1 MLDSTDKLRKKE
13 PCRICGGKTIEFR
26 QNIVQMYDSGRDK
39 MTVYC
44 YCTRCGHKGPE
55 YTDRFRD
62 LDEARDK
69 AYLFWNR
76 DAEGKLV

>member
-1 MLDSTDKLRKKE
+1 
-13 PCRICGGKTIEFR
+13 
-26 QNIVQMYDSGRDK
+26 MYDSGRDK